1 MRLDLLLRTLLAA
14 TLSLAIAACSS
25 TAQNAKP
32 SVQLSQGQQV
42 YLPSATSLGFGLNA
56 SQLIEATWETGKNKR
71 VEQLPVQLQ
80 VTDTNLVLAG
90 FSSWG
95 TRILSLNYQD
105 DKITTEVLTGL
116 DGVVPAPEQ
125 VLFNLMITLWPVSA
139 WEGPLNEVRWR
150 IVENYNS
157 RAVFDNNDNKIIDI
171 QYSNEDRLT
180 GEIIFHHLIDNYT
193 VKIKTLQFS
202 KT

>member
-32 SVQLSQGQQV
+32 SVRLSQGQQV

-56 SQLIEATWETGKNKR
+56 SQLIEATWETGKSKR

-95 TRILSLNYQD
+95 TRILSLNYQG

>member
-25 TAQNAKP
+25 TEQNAKP

-42 YLPSATSLGFGLNA
+42 NLPSATSLGFGLNA
-56 SQLIEATWETGKNKR
+56 SQLIEATWDTGKKQR

-80 VTDTNLVLAG
+80 VNGNTLVLAG

-105 DKITTEVLTGL
+105 DKITSEVLTGL

-157 RAVFDNNDNKIIDI
+157 RSVFDSNDNKIIDV
-171 QYSNEDRLT
+171 QYSNQDRLA

-193 VKIKTLQFS
+193 IKIKTLQFS